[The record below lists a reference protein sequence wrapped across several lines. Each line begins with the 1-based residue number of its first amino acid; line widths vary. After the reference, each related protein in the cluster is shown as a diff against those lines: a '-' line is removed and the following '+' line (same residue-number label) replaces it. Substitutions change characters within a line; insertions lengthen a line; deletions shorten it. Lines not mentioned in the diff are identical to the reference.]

1 VAQGECEMASTVINH
16 GDLCFCRQ
24 NWSFSLVLDDMGADS
39 RCARRQAVRVM
50 TTNHTTQ
57 TDPGARARVIKL
69 GLDIH
74 SSLIVVVRQVDE
86 QPSQPPQ
93 RFNQDG
99 FIGFVRRQLAQA
111 DSVHSCYE
119 AGPFG
124 FVLHRRLV
132 AMGVSNVI
140 VRPRDWST
148 YGERV
153 KTDGRDA
160 GALCSCLD
168 RYLSGNLGAL
178 AVVWVPSEAEEA
190 SRSLGRQRQSLVR
203 DRTRIILRGKSLARL
218 RGLDLA
224 SDWWHE
230 RIFPKLDVPED
241 LRAQLAGWQR
251 IVLQIDAEQAA
262 LTAQLEDAAPAGL
275 PSYLGALTWELLRRE
290 VGDWHRFRNRRQVA
304 SYTGLC
310 PSEHSSG
317 RSRQQGS
324 ITRHGNP
331 RIRHLLVEA
340 AWRLLR
346 YQHSYHAVAKW
357 REALLAVP
365 CSAAR
370 KKKIIVAIARQL
382 AVDLWRLATGR
393 ATAHQLGLAT
403 A

>member
-1 VAQGECEMASTVINH
+1 
-16 GDLCFCRQ
+16 
-24 NWSFSLVLDDMGADS
+24 
-39 RCARRQAVRVM
+39 M
-50 TTNHTTQ
+50 TTNQTTQ
-57 TDPGARARVIKL
+57 ADPGARARVVKL

-86 QPSQPPQ
+86 QASQPPQ
-93 RFNQDG
+93 RFSQEG
-99 FIGFVRRQLAQA
+99 FVGFVRRQLSQA

-132 AMGVSNVI
+132 AMGVCNVV

-178 AVVWVPSEAEEA
+178 AVVWVPSEAQEA
-190 SRSLGRQRQSLVR
+190 ARSLGRQRQSLVR
-203 DRTRIILRGKSLARL
+203 DRTRIILRGKGLARL
-218 RGLDLA
+218 RGLSLPA
-224 SDWWHE
+224 DWWRE
-230 RIFPKLDVPED
+230 RSFTKLDLPDD
-241 LRAQLAGWQR
+241 LRSQLAGWQR
-251 IVLQIDAEQAA
+251 IALQIDAEQDG
-262 LTAQLEDAAPAGL
+262 LTEQLQAAAPAEL
-275 PSYLGALTWELLRRE
+275 PSYLGAMTWELLRRE
-290 VGDWHRFRNRRQVA
+290 VGDWHRFHNRRQVA

-317 RSRQQGS
+317 RSRLQGS

-331 RIRHLLVEA
+331 RVRHLLVEA

-346 YQHSYHAVAKW
+346 HQPSYHAVAKW
-357 REALLAVP
+357 REALLAGP
-365 CSAAR
+365 CSVAR

-382 AVDLWRLATGR
+382 AIDMWRMATGR
-393 ATAHQLGLAT
+393 ATPQQLGLIIA
-403 A
+403 